1 MKTRI
6 TILCHALALGCFAL
20 LPVVQAVGPDTGGAI
35 AGANTGEGIGVL
47 VSLTSGVWNTG
58 TGFVSLRNNTTGNF
72 NTANGGGSM
81 FFNTTGERN
90 TATGAGALLSNTTG
104 HSNTSNGALALISNT
119 TGSFNTA
126 AGDSALLANT
136 LGDYNTANGYLA
148 LTNNNGPGNTAT
160 GAYAL
165 AFNSSGEANTATG
178 VAALFIN
185 TTGVWN
191 TAVGWNALNVSNGSR
206 NTAAGY
212 KALIN
217 NTTGDDNTAVG
228 YLALA
233 FSGTGSGNVALGSN
247 AGSNVTTANNVITI
261 GTNVAGADVSNTCFI
276 GNIFGVNVGMDAL
289 PVSIN
294 ANGQLGTTV
303 SSRRF
308 KKDIKPMERT
318 SESILA
324 LKPVTF
330 HYKKDSKSTTQF
342 GLIAEEVAEVN
353 PDLVVRDK
361 NGEIYSVRYDQVNAM
376 LLNEFLKQ
384 HKKVEAQSQKIEEQE
399 MRIAQLTKDLQ
410 IVSAEHC
417 KEIEVL
423 TAQMKKQA
431 AQIQKVSARMEISER
446 APQTAVN
453 YSR

>member
-6 TILCHALALGCFAL
+6 TMFYHALALGCFAL

-35 AGANTGEGIGVL
+35 PGANTGEGIGVL

-247 AGSNVTTANNVITI
+247 AGSNVTTASNVITI

-376 LLNEFLKQ
+376 LLNEFLKE
-384 HKKVEAQSQKIEEQE
+384 HRKVQKLEAALEAVDKRLKEQDE
-399 MRIAQLTKDLQ
+399 K
-410 IVSAEHC
+410 
-417 KEIEVL
+417 
-423 TAQMKKQA
+423 
-431 AQIQKVSARMEISER
+431 IQKVSARIEPDKPE
-446 APQTAVN
+446 PQVVTN
-453 YSR
+453 P